1 MRENAVPYKRLPLRN
16 VQLLHL
22 LATRVI
28 ERGNHRQNIV
38 LFYGPTGI
46 GKSEAATAVRNMV
59 DGLILTA
66 KPTWSV
72 RHLLKTLLAEL
83 GVPGAKG
90 TIATLEE
97 MCVEFIAE
105 TPERP
110 LIIDEADKMAA
121 KPDMLETLRSISDAA
136 RMPLILVGEEVLP
149 IEIAKIS
156 RFDGRVLKRQPGV
169 SCNLE
174 DARQLVSY
182 FAPGIEIDDRC
193 LEEIR
198 ARNSRRPRLIVSAC
212 EEIVEYC
219 RNYGL
224 TRLEIDAYRS
234 MHIETK
240 MPRFMEDA

>member
-1 MRENAVPYKRLPLRN
+1 MREKKVQHKRLPLRN
-16 VQLLHL
+16 VQLLYA
-22 LATRVI
+22 LATRVM
-28 ERGNHRQNIV
+28 ERGNGRQNIV

-46 GKSEAATAVRNMV
+46 GKTEAATHVRNMV
-59 DGLILTA
+59 DGVILTA

-83 GVPGAKG
+83 GVPGARG

-105 TPERP
+105 APERP

-149 IEIAKIS
+149 MEVAKIS

-169 SCNLE
+169 SCNQE
-174 DARQLVSY
+174 DARQLVDY
-182 FAPGIEIDDRC
+182 FAPGIEIDDAC

-198 ARNSRRPRLIVSAC
+198 QRNNRRPRLIVTAC
-212 EEIVEYC
+212 EEIIEHC

-224 TRLEIDAYRS
+224 AKLDVETYRN
-234 MHIETK
+234 MHFETK
-240 MPRFMEDA
+240 SPKYREDA